1 MSSMINTNINSLV
14 SQNAL
19 SQSQNSLATA
29 MQRLSTG
36 LRINGAKDDAAGL
49 AVSTKMS
56 AQVKSIN
63 QAVRNA
69 NDGIS
74 MLQTAEGGIQEQQSM
89 LQRMRELAVQGAS
102 ATISDTDRGYINT
115 ELQQLKTEIN
125 AVADRTKFN
134 GQSVL
139 TGSLQTTLNDTN
151 ATGAD
156 LVVGDTLT
164 TATATSVTAVDVS
177 GAKAGTTYTFTSS
190 GAGTI
195 TLTNTAGD
203 AQTISIVDMTANGS
217 QVLNFSNLGVKVTLQ
232 ATSAGADDTA
242 ADLIAGLTAA
252 ADDTILT
259 EDGSGSAQLQIGADS
274 GAGNTMSVSFS
285 NTKIDTA
292 ASGAAGAMDT
302 LNTGLAT
309 FNGSSTTANASALL
323 TAIDGALSYTSGLR
337 STLGANM
344 NRLSHTVSNLEAT
357 STNLSA
363 AQSRITDA
371 DFAAETAAMTRANIL
386 QQAGTAM
393 LAQANSQPNGVMAL
407 LQRL

>member
-19 SQSQNSLATA
+19 MQSQNALSTA
-29 MQRLSTG
+29 MQRLSSG
-36 LRINGAKDDAAGL
+36 LRINSAKDDAAGL

-56 AQVKSIN
+56 AQVRSIN

-74 MLQTAEGGIQEQQSM
+74 MLQTAEGGMAEQQNM
-89 LQRMRELAVQGAS
+89 LQRMRELAVQGS
-102 ATISDTDRGYINT
+102 SDTISDTDRGYINA

-125 AVADRTKFN
+125 AVSDRTKFN
-134 GQSVL
+134 GQAVL
-139 TGSLQTTLNDTN
+139 NGSLQTTVSGGTAALGAQFNT
-151 ATGAD
+151 TGGNVSIA
-156 LVVGDTLT
+156 
-164 TATATSVTAVDVS
+164 AIDVS
-177 GAKAGTTYTFTSS
+177 NAKAANTYTIS
-190 GAGTI
+190 GAGTNL
-195 TLTNTAGD
+195 TLTRSSDGV
-203 AQTISIVDMTANGS
+203 AQTISVAAGVAANGS
-217 QVLNFSNLGVKVTLQ
+217 ATLDFTALGVKITLQ
-232 ATSAGADDTA
+232 SDSGAKTGAGVVTDLAAATVTTA
-242 ADLIAGLTAA
+242 A
-252 ADDTILT
+252 
-259 EDGSGSAQLQIGADS
+259 GSGAAQLQIGADS
-274 GAGNTMSVSFS
+274 GAGNTMTVAFS
-285 NTKIDTA
+285 DTKIQAANAGTA
-292 ASGAAGAMDT
+292 A
-302 LNTGLAT
+302 LNTALTT
-309 FNGSSTTANASALL
+309 FNGATTSTNASALIN
-323 TAIDGALSYTSGLR
+323 AIDGAVGYVSGLR

-363 AQSRITDA
+363 ATSRITDA

>member
-36 LRINGAKDDAAGL
+36 LRINSAKDDAAGL
-49 AVSTKMS
+49 AVSTLMS

-74 MLQTAEGGIQEQQSM
+74 MLQTAEGGIQEQQNM
-89 LQRMRELAVQGAS
+89 LQRMRELAVQGSS

-115 ELQQLKTEIN
+115 ELQQLQTEIN

-134 GQSVL
+134 GQGVL
-139 TGSLQTTLNDTN
+139 NGSLTTTQTGGTALVGNQLNT
-151 ATGAD
+151 TGGKSTISAI
-156 LVVGDTLT
+156 
-164 TATATSVTAVDVS
+164 DVS
-177 GAKAGTTYTFTSS
+177 GAKADTYTITSTATS
-190 GAGTI
+190 L
-195 TLTNTAGD
+195 TLTRSSD
-203 AQTISIVDMTANGS
+203 SVAQTVSTVGGIGASATVGF
-217 QVLNFSNLGVKVTLQ
+217 NFSTLGVKISVSTDAAGKTAAGLGTDITGLTVI
-232 ATSAGADDTA
+232 AGGAGAAT
-242 ADLIAGLTAA
+242 
-252 ADDTILT
+252 
-259 EDGSGSAQLQIGADS
+259 LQIGADS
-274 GAGNTMSVSFS
+274 GAGNTMSVAFS
-285 NTKIDTA
+285 NTKIDTVGNGADASMA
-292 ASGAAGAMDT
+292 A
-302 LNTGLAT
+302 LNTALST
-309 FNGSSTTANASALL
+309 FNGASTVANASSMIN
-323 TAIDGALSYTSGLR
+323 AIDGAIAYTSGLR
-337 STLGANM
+337 SSLGADM
-344 NRLSHTVSNLEAT
+344 NRLGHTVSNLEAT

-371 DFAAETAAMTRANIL
+371 DFAAETASMTRANIL

>member
-19 SQSQNSLATA
+19 SQSQNALSTA
-29 MQRLSTG
+29 MHRLSTG
-36 LRINGAKDDAAGL
+36 LRINSAKDDAAGL

-74 MLQTAEGGIQEQQSM
+74 MLQTAEGGMTEQQNM
-89 LQRMRELAVQGAS
+89 LQRMRELAVQGS
-102 ATISDTDRGYINT
+102 SDTISDTDRGYINT

-139 TGSLQTTLNDTN
+139 NGSLQTTLGG
-151 ATGAD
+151 ATATD

-164 TATATSVTAVDVS
+164 TATNTAAAAIDVS
-177 GAKAGTTYTFTSS
+177 GAQSGTTYTFTSAA
-190 GAGTI
+190 AGTI
-195 TLTNTAGD
+195 TLTNGTTGV
-203 AQTISIVDMTANGS
+203 AQTVNIAANAANAS
-217 QVLNFSNLGVKVTLQ
+217 QVLNFSTLGVKVTLQ
-232 ATSAGADDTA
+232 QNGTGDTA
-242 ADLIAGLTAA
+242 ANMVTGLTNAA
-252 ADDTILT
+252 NDTIVT
-259 EDGSGSAQLQIGADS
+259 AAGSGAAQLQIGADS
-274 GAGNTMSVSFS
+274 GAGNTMSVAFS
-285 NTKIDTA
+285 DTKIQASNAGTTALDTA
-292 ASGAAGAMDT
+292 LT
-302 LNTGLAT
+302 T
-309 FNGSSTTANASALL
+309 FNGATTSANASALIN
-323 TAIDGALSYTSGLR
+323 AVDGAIGYTSGLR
-337 STLGANM
+337 STLGASM

-363 AQSRITDA
+363 AASRITDA

>member
-19 SQSQNSLATA
+19 SQSQNSLSTA
-29 MQRLSTG
+29 MQRLSSG
-36 LRINGAKDDAAGL
+36 LRINSAKDDAAGL

-74 MLQTAEGGIQEQQSM
+74 MLQTAEGGMTEQQNM
-89 LQRMRELAVQGAS
+89 LQRMRELAVQGS
-102 ATISDTDRGYINT
+102 SDTISDTDRGYINT

-134 GQSVL
+134 GQAVL
-139 TGSLQTTLNDTN
+139 NGSLQTT
-151 ATGAD
+151 
-156 LVVGDTLT
+156 
-164 TATATSVTAVDVS
+164 VS
-177 GAKAGTTYTFTSS
+177 GGTAAIGGQFNTTGGNVSISAIDASNARAGNTYTIS
-190 GAGTI
+190 GAGTNL
-195 TLTNTAGD
+195 TLTRSSDGV
-203 AQTISIVDMTANGS
+203 AQTISVAAGVAANGS
-217 QVLNFSNLGVKVTLQ
+217 AALDFTALGVKITLQ
-232 ATSAGADDTA
+232 SDSGAKTGAGVVTDLAAATITTA
-242 ADLIAGLTAA
+242 A
-252 ADDTILT
+252 
-259 EDGSGSAQLQIGADS
+259 GSGAAQLQIGADS
-274 GAGNTMSVSFS
+274 GAGNTMTVAFS
-285 NTKIDTA
+285 DTKIQ
-292 ASGAAGAMDT
+292 ASNAGTVA
-302 LNTGLAT
+302 LNTALTT
-309 FNGSSTTANASALL
+309 FNGATTSTNSSALINV
-323 TAIDGALSYTSGLR
+323 IDGAIGYVSGLR

-363 AQSRITDA
+363 ATSRITDA

>member
-19 SQSQNSLATA
+19 SQSQNALSTA
-29 MQRLSTG
+29 MHRLSTG
-36 LRINGAKDDAAGL
+36 LRINSAKDDAAGL

-56 AQVKSIN
+56 AQVMSIN

-74 MLQTAEGGIQEQQSM
+74 MLQTAEGGMTEQQNM
-89 LQRMRELAVQGAS
+89 LQRMRELAVQGS
-102 ATISDTDRGYINT
+102 SDTISNTDRGYINT

-134 GQSVL
+134 GQAVL
-139 TGSLQTTLNDTN
+139 NGALQTT
-151 ATGAD
+151 
-156 LVVGDTLT
+156 
-164 TATATSVTAVDVS
+164 VS
-177 GAKAGTTYTFTSS
+177 GGTAALGAQFNTTGGNVSISAIDASNAKAGDTYTIS
-190 GAGTI
+190 GAGTNL
-195 TLTNTAGD
+195 TLTRSSDGV
-203 AQTISIVDMTANGS
+203 AQTISVAAGVAANGS
-217 QVLNFSNLGVKVTLQ
+217 ASLDFTALGVKFTLQ
-232 ATSAGADDTA
+232 SDSGAKTGAGVVT
-242 ADLIAGLTAA
+242 DLAA
-252 ADDTILT
+252 ATVT
-259 EDGSGSAQLQIGADS
+259 TTAGSGAAQLQIGADS
-274 GAGNTMSVSFS
+274 GAGNTMTVAFS
-285 NTKIDTA
+285 DTKIQ
-292 ASGAAGAMDT
+292 ASNAGTVA
-302 LNTGLAT
+302 LNTALST
-309 FNGSSTTANASALL
+309 FNGATTSTNSSALIN
-323 TAIDGALSYTSGLR
+323 AIDGAIAYTSGLR
-337 STLGANM
+337 STLGASM

-363 AQSRITDA
+363 AASRITDA